1 MLNKILEFIISPV
14 GFILIPLLIMIV
26 SAFRKYNNYLDVRKI
41 IKEQYNILKN
51 NKSILIIIYIL
62 PIIIAIG
69 IARIKTIDIEIINN
83 VNVVLSILIAM
94 FFSVMSIIINFE
106 NGKSESYKKTLKETN
121 NTIMFEILLSV
132 FLLICTFIYMFIEKI
147 ENVIILFFIS
157 FVIYYLSI
165 VVLINIFMI
174 MKRMHILYDKK
185 EK

>member
-1 MLNKILEFIISPV
+1 MFYKIWEFIISPI
-14 GFILIPLLIMIV
+14 GFIVIPLLIMIA
-26 SAFRKYNNYLDVRKI
+26 STFRKYNNYLDVRRI
-41 IKEQYNILKN
+41 IKEQYKILKN
-51 NKSILIIIYIL
+51 NKSTLIIIYIL

-69 IARIKTIDIEIINN
+69 IARIKTIDVEIINN
-83 VNVVLSILIAM
+83 VNVVVSILIAM

-106 NGKSESYKKTLKETN
+106 NGKSENYKKTLKDTN

>member
-14 GFILIPLLIMIV
+14 GFIVIPLLIMIV

-106 NGKSESYKKTLKETN
+106 NGKSVSYKKTLKETN